1 MGGAPTRVNSPMI
14 QTLGQTTN
22 FTITYDDAFG
32 DARHRA
38 EALQRTCEKDFSRL
52 ASWFGVSA
60 GFGPSNR
67 ATLQV
72 ETQSLANNNGY
83 RANGTIRCSLHHF
96 DGAVDAARA
105 DDAVRAL
112 FVAEFAEVLMSYRNQ
127 TVAPTWNPA
136 GSDGEGL
143 SRVCAAV
150 FYPDAY
156 YDPAFL
162 AGPFVNPW
170 LTSSGRTDWVDSRE
184 ASDVAIDS
192 FGCSILFLYWLH
204 DQLGYSWHDIIT
216 KAGAT
221 LAATYTALTGRTD
234 AFTAFTTLLAEYFPI
249 GKTPAL
255 KTDDPFP
262 LRASSARQVSIVVTK
277 VPAGFPLP
285 IGGRGTVHVRPFVT
299 CPADDYH
306 YTVWVRPQRIRCEA
320 DVVGFGQPD
329 YAWWVNG
336 MKWARGGGTSH
347 MTVQAAADRADP
359 QAPGHPATTV
369 ESVKVACT
377 QKANT
382 STWAALSGELDIEVL
397 GSPGHVHLTVEAIV
411 TEKYAGGSASAFATP
426 TADTRSVVYE
436 QRFYDDKRRCVRAF
450 REAIPDLERHP
461 WTAIDLAKTLPD
473 PPPEVI
479 RVARMLDAVRAEIAA
494 LAGEDPRVARRLAAG
509 LASGL
514 GVSAQLFA
522 ATSRESLADAVEPA

>member
-96 DGAVDAARA
+96 DGAVDSARA

-127 TVAPTWNPA
+127 TGAPAWNPA

-192 FGCSILFLYWLH
+192 FGCSILFLYWLRPARPLVARH
-204 DQLGYSWHDIIT
+204 HHQGRRHPRGDVH
-216 KAGAT
+216 GAHGQDRRVHGVHH
-221 LAATYTALTGRTD
+221 AARRVLPDGQD
-234 AFTAFTTLLAEYFPI
+234 ARAEDRRP
-249 GKTPAL
+249 
-255 KTDDPFP
+255 
-262 LRASSARQVSIVVTK
+262 
-277 VPAGFPLP
+277 VPAARL
-285 IGGRGTVHVRPFVT
+285 VRP
-299 CPADDYH
+299 
-306 YTVWVRPQRIRCEA
+306 
-320 DVVGFGQPD
+320 
-329 YAWWVNG
+329 
-336 MKWARGGGTSH
+336 
-347 MTVQAAADRADP
+347 
-359 QAPGHPATTV
+359 
-369 ESVKVACT
+369 
-377 QKANT
+377 
-382 STWAALSGELDIEVL
+382 
-397 GSPGHVHLTVEAIV
+397 
-411 TEKYAGGSASAFATP
+411 
-426 TADTRSVVYE
+426 
-436 QRFYDDKRRCVRAF
+436 
-450 REAIPDLERHP
+450 
-461 WTAIDLAKTLPD
+461 
-473 PPPEVI
+473 
-479 RVARMLDAVRAEIAA
+479 
-494 LAGEDPRVARRLAAG
+494 
-509 LASGL
+509 
-514 GVSAQLFA
+514 
-522 ATSRESLADAVEPA
+522 